1 MWGGLNRTLGNGRA
15 KLEKE
20 KVLGRCILLK

>member
-1 MWGGLNRTLGNGRA
+1 MTCYDWFFCTK

-20 KVLGRCILLK
+20 KVLGTILKK